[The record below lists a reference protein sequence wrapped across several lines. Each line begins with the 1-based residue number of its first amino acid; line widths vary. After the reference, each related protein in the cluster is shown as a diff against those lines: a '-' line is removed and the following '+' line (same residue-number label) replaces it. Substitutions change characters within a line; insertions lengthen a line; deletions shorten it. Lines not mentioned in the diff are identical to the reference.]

1 MSGVPILLNRFG
13 CVTSLN
19 ETSRQ
24 GTCGLPSGRCE
35 GDEGRDK
42 EERNLN
48 DLVEDTRFTGRAPAI
63 ISNTASG
70 AYMGQQFIY
79 LKAGVRGICLFDTP
93 FPQVCSYFILESW
106 APLHA
111 IWSNICHRLVARV
124 LPVHLAILSYSFVL
138 DMKPFQRLHI
148 HWLRMWL
155 TMFY

>member
-1 MSGVPILLNRFG
+1 MLNHFG

-24 GTCGLPSGRCE
+24 GACGLPSGRCE

-48 DLVEDTRFTGRAPAI
+48 DLVEEDTPFTGRAPAI

-79 LKAGVRGICLFDTP
+79 LKAGGGGGVLRVRLFDTP
-93 FPQVCSYFILESW
+93 FPKSIAGIIFYFG
-106 APLHA
+106 
-111 IWSNICHRLVARV
+111 V
-124 LPVHLAILSYSFVL
+124 LGTLACY
-138 DMKPFQRLHI
+138 ME
-148 HWLRMWL
+148 
-155 TMFY
+155 